1 MSSSNPSNNSR
12 FKSDPYNPNN
22 FLIQHSDVMNIMKN
36 LHIHDFKINDIRLYQ
51 TAFIHKSYCTMKDYE
66 EFENSNNCLGL
77 FDESYEK
84 MEFLGDALLNSIIS
98 QYIYKRYVDYHDID
112 EGFLTK
118 LKIRFVCGEQLAFLS
133 NKLNFNPYL
142 IISKHIE
149 TNCDGRNNINI
160 LEDVYESFL
169 GAIFLDTNNLDLVK
183 QFIIKTIEKYVDFSE
198 TIQTDTNYKDQILKY
213 IQHNYLVN
221 PYYKTSKDEDNNQF
235 ISEIYYSESKNKD
248 EILIETGYGNT
259 KKKAEQDAS
268 RKALIQYHVISE

>member
-1 MSSSNPSNNSR
+1 MASSNSSK

-22 FLIQHSDVMNIMKN
+22 FLIQHTDVMNIMKK
-36 LHIHDFKINDIRLYQ
+36 LHIHDFKINNIKFYQ

-66 EFENSNNCLGL
+66 EYENTNHCLDL
-77 FDESYEK
+77 CDESYEK

-98 QYIYKRYVDYHDID
+98 QYIYERYVDYHDID

-133 NKLNFNPYL
+133 NQLTLNPYL

-160 LEDVYESFL
+160 LEDVYEAFL
-169 GAIFLDTNNLDLVK
+169 GAIFLDTNDLDLVK
-183 QFIIKTIEKYVDFSE
+183 QFIVQTIEKYVDFSE

-213 IQHNYLVN
+213 IQHNYFVN
-221 PYYKTSKDEDNNQF
+221 PTYQTTKNESDHTF
-235 ISEIYYSESKNKD
+235 ESKIYRCDPENKNVY
-248 EILIETGYGNT
+248 ISSGKGLT

-268 RKALIQYHVISE
+268 RNALIDYHVISD